1 MTNNSMITRRDAL
14 RAGALGLGALSLAAC
29 GSTSSSSSSGTAAA
43 NTVAKTTTPV
53 TLNMLTWNDH
63 YDPQSQFPA
72 IKKETGI
79 TVDVTLGSDDAGMFV
94 KSKQSGQFDIVS
106 ADALWVPYYFQQGLT
121 EPFDIDAIPVSQQL
135 YSVSRDFSI
144 WQNSAGYLGYPR
156 AWSALRI
163 YYNPK
168 FVSPAPTS
176 WEVLLDP
183 KYHGKFV
190 RENQPTDIVAE
201 AGLATGAKDPYNMT
215 PAELSRATEFLKAAK
230 PAFLTLVSQNTG
242 VVQALTNESAWF
254 TSENLGTD
262 FRVKQAGGPLIKAAV
277 PKEGVV
283 GWLDAEM
290 KMKTAN
296 ADRFSQFI
304 NAWGQAEFIP
314 PLFKEFRE
322 AWFNEKAYKMLV
334 NQGQGEFADALLYNQ
349 PEQALKAHLKGPQK
363 DPNAYV
369 TAFNSVFGA

>member
-1 MTNNSMITRRDAL
+1 MTNDLITRRDAL
-14 RAGALGLGALSLAAC
+14 RFGALGVGALGLAAC
-29 GSTSSSSSSGTAAA
+29 GSSSSSSSTGTAAA
-43 NTVAKTTTPV
+43 NTTSPV

-63 YDPQSQFPA
+63 YNPATQLPA

-79 TVDVTLGSDDAGMFV
+79 SVNVTLGSDDASMFI
-94 KSKQSGQFDIVS
+94 KAQQSGQFDIVS
-106 ADALWVPYYFQQGLT
+106 ADALWVPYYYQQGLT
-121 EPFDIDAIPVSQQL
+121 YPFDIDSYAVSKQL
-135 YSVSRDFSI
+135 YSVAREFQI
-144 WQNSAGYLGYPR
+144 WNNSAGYLAYPR

-168 FVSPAPTS
+168 YVSPAPTS

-201 AGLATGAKDPYNMT
+201 AGLATGSKDPYNMNS
-215 PAELSRATEFLKAAK
+215 AELSRAVDFLKQAK

-262 FRVKQAGGPLIKAAV
+262 FRVKEAGGPTILTAT
-277 PKEGVV
+277 PKEGVI
-283 GWLDAEM
+283 GWLDAEQ
-290 KMKTAN
+290 KMKTKN
-296 ADRFSQFI
+296 ADRFEQFI
-304 NAWGQAEFIP
+304 NAWGQAEWIP
-314 PLFKEFRE
+314 PLFKEFKE

-334 NQGQGEFADALLYNQ
+334 NQGQGELADALLYNQ
-349 PEQALKAHLKGPQK
+349 PEQALQAHLKGPSK
-363 DPNAYV
+363 NPNAYIQ
-369 TAFNSVFGA
+369 AFNSVFGA

>member
-1 MTNNSMITRRDAL
+1 MTDHLITRREAL
-14 RAGALGLGALSLAAC
+14 RTGAVGAGALGIAAYGTSIARASGGSNALY
-29 GSTSSSSSSGTAAA
+29 
-43 NTVAKTTTPV
+43 KQKTPV

-63 YDPQSQFPA
+63 YYPSTQLPA
-72 IKKETGI
+72 IKKQTGI
-79 TVDVTLGSDDAGMFV
+79 SVNVTLGSDDGAMFI
-94 KSKQSGQFDIVS
+94 KAQQSGQYDIVS
-106 ADALWVPYYFQQGLT
+106 ADALWVPYYHKHGLSQA
-121 EPFDIDAIPVSQQL
+121 FDIHDIPASKDLFPVS
-135 YSVSRDFSI
+135 REFPF
-144 WQNSAGYLGYPR
+144 WKGGGGYLGYPR

-168 FVSPAPTS
+168 YVHPAPTS
-176 WEVLLDP
+176 YHVLLEP
-183 KYHGKFV
+183 KYAGKFV
-190 RENQPTDIVAE
+190 RENQPTDIMAE
-201 AGLATGAKDPYNMT
+201 AGLATGAKEPYNMT
-215 PAELSRATEFLKAAK
+215 DRELSRATEFLRAAK

-242 VVQALTNESAWF
+242 VVQALTNETAWF
-254 TSENLGTD
+254 TSENLGVD
-262 FRVKQAGGPLIKAAV
+262 IRVHEAGGPRIKAAV
-277 PKEGVV
+277 PKEGVI

-290 KMKTAN
+290 KMKTPN

-314 PLFKEFRE
+314 PLFKEFKE

-349 PEQALKAHLKGPQK
+349 PEQALNAHLKGPQK

>member
-1 MTNNSMITRRDAL
+1 MTNNLITRRQAL
-14 RAGALGLGALSLAAC
+14 RTGAAGVGALSLAAC
-29 GSTSSSSSSGTAAA
+29 GSSSPGSGGSGS
-43 NTVAKTTTPV
+43 AKGPV

-63 YDPQSQFPA
+63 YDPSVQLPA

-79 TVDVTLGSDDAGMFV
+79 SVNVTLGSDDGSMFI
-94 KSKQSGQFDIVS
+94 KSKQSGNFDIVS
-106 ADALWVPYYFQQGLT
+106 ADALWVPYYYQQGLI
-121 EPFDIDAIPVSQQL
+121 EPFDIESFPVASQL
-135 YSVSRDFSI
+135 FSVSKQFPFWKVSG
-144 WQNSAGYLGYPR
+144 GYLGYPR

-168 FVSPAPTS
+168 YVNPAPTS

-201 AGLATGAKDPYNMT
+201 AGLATGSTDPYNMNA
-215 PAELSRATEFLKAAK
+215 AELSRAKDWLTQAK
-230 PAFLTLVSQNTG
+230 PAYLTLVSQNTG
-242 VVQALTNESAWF
+242 VVRALANESAWF

-262 FRVKQAGGPLIKAAV
+262 IRVKAAGGPTIKAAV

-290 KMKTAN
+290 KMKGPHSN
-296 ADRFSQFI
+296 RFEQFI
-304 NAWGQAEFIP
+304 NAWGQAQYIP

-322 AWFNEKAYKMLV
+322 AWFNEKAYKILV
-334 NQGQGEFADALLYNQ
+334 NQGQGEIANSLLYNQ
-349 PEQALKAHLKGPQK
+349 PEEAAKAHLKGPAK
-363 DPNAYV
+363 DPNAYIQV
-369 TAFNSVFGA
+369 FNQVFGA

>member
-1 MTNNSMITRRDAL
+1 MTDSRMTRRDAI
-14 RAGALGLGALSLAAC
+14 RVGALGVGALSLAAC
-29 GSTSSSSSSGTAAA
+29 GSSGSGSSSGTTAAQAAA
-43 NTVAKTTTPV
+43 NTKKPV

-63 YDPQSQFPA
+63 YDPAKQLPA
-72 IKKETGI
+72 IKQETGI
-79 TVDVTLGSDDAGMFV
+79 SVNVTLGSDDAGMFI
-94 KSKQSGQFDIVS
+94 KAQQSGQFDIVS
-106 ADALWVPYYFQQGLT
+106 ADALWVPYYVQHGLA
-121 EPFDIDAIPVSQQL
+121 EPFDINAIPVSQQL
-135 YSVSRDFSI
+135 YSVSRDFQI
-144 WQNSAGYLGYPR
+144 WQSSAGYQGYPR

-168 FVSPAPTS
+168 YVSPAPTS

-215 PAELSRATEFLKAAK
+215 SAELSRATEFLKAAK

-262 FRVKQAGGPLIKAAV
+262 FRVAQAGGPEIKAAV
-277 PKEGVV
+277 PKEGVI

-296 ADRFSQFI
+296 ADRFNQFI

-314 PLFKEFRE
+314 PLFKEFKE

-334 NQGQGEFADALLYNQ
+334 NQGQGQFADALLYNQ
-349 PEQALKAHLKGPQK
+349 PDQALNAHLKGPQK
-363 DPNAYV
+363 DPNAYI

>member
-1 MTNNSMITRRDAL
+1 MTNDLITRRDAL
-14 RAGALGLGALSLAAC
+14 RFGALGVGALGLAAC
-29 GSTSSSSSSGTAAA
+29 GSSSSSSSTGTAAA
-43 NTVAKTTTPV
+43 NTTSPV

-63 YDPQSQFPA
+63 YNPATQLPA

-79 TVDVTLGSDDAGMFV
+79 SVNVTLGSDDASMFI
-94 KSKQSGQFDIVS
+94 KAQQSGQFDIVS
-106 ADALWVPYYFQQGLT
+106 ADALWVPYYYQQGLT
-121 EPFDIDAIPVSQQL
+121 YPFDIDSFAVSKQL
-135 YSVSRDFSI
+135 YSVAREFQI
-144 WQNSAGYLGYPR
+144 WNNSAGYLAYPR

-201 AGLATGAKDPYNMT
+201 AGLATGSKDPYNMNS
-215 PAELSRATEFLKAAK
+215 AELSRAVDFLKQAK

-262 FRVKQAGGPLIKAAV
+262 FRVKEAGGPTILAAT
-277 PKEGVV
+277 PKEGVI
-283 GWLDAEM
+283 GWLDAEQ
-290 KMKTAN
+290 KMKTKN
-296 ADRFSQFI
+296 ADRFEPVHQRVGSSRMDSAAVQGVQGGVVQREGVQD
-304 NAWGQAEFIP
+304 AGESGSRGARRRT
-314 PLFKEFRE
+314 PLQPAR
-322 AWFNEKAYKMLV
+322 AGA
-334 NQGQGEFADALLYNQ
+334 QGA
-349 PEQALKAHLKGPQK
+349 PEGPVEEPQRVH
-363 DPNAYV
+363 P
-369 TAFNSVFGA
+369 AFNSVFGA

>member
-1 MTNNSMITRRDAL
+1 MTNNLLTRRDAL
-14 RAGALGLGALSLAAC
+14 RVGAAGLGAVGLAAC
-29 GSTSSSSSSGTAAA
+29 GSSSASSGSNKAPA
-43 NTVAKTTTPV
+43 NVNTKTPV

-63 YDPQSQFPA
+63 YNPQTQLPA

-79 TVDVTLGSDDAGMFV
+79 NVNVTLGSDDAAMFI
-94 KSKQSGQFDIVS
+94 KAQQSGQFDIVS
-106 ADALWVPYYFQQGLT
+106 ADALWVPYYYKNGLT
-121 EPFDIDAIPVSQQL
+121 YPFDIDEIPVSKQL
-135 YSVSRDFSI
+135 YSVAREFSI
-144 WQNSAGYLGYPR
+144 WNNNAGYLAYPR

-168 FVSPAPTS
+168 YVNPAPTS
-176 WEVLLDP
+176 YDVLLDP
-183 KYHGKFV
+183 KYKGKFV
-190 RENQPTDIVAE
+190 RENQPTDIMAE
-201 AGLATGAKDPYNMT
+201 AGLATGAKQPYNMNS
-215 PAELSRATEFLKAAK
+215 AELSRATDWLKQAK

-262 FRVKQAGGPLIKAAV
+262 IRVKEAGGPLIKAAV

-283 GWLDAEM
+283 GWLDAEQ
-290 KMKTAN
+290 KMKTKN

-304 NAWGQAEFIP
+304 NAWGQAEWIP
-314 PLFKEFRE
+314 PLFKEFKE

-334 NQGQGEFADALLYNQ
+334 NQGQGELADALLYNQ
-349 PEQALKAHLKGPQK
+349 PEEALKAHLKGPAK
-363 DPNAYV
+363 NISAYI